1 MAHVTTTWTAQESAR
16 LAGRAVLD
24 QVLPRHR
31 TDDVLAVNIVGGF
44 AALAMHQAFLQD
56 SRERTHALCTYS
68 VPTQDTPIVLHV
80 RGRVQGQADARQDTF
95 ASSANRPDVGTRQ
108 RRATE
113 QPFET
118 SVYFSRD
125 PEGQRG
131 VRCHVKV
138 LDLSLPDNLMRVFTF
153 GGAPL
158 RHVAWSAV
166 VVEQLVL
173 AANAEGDGLSA
184 AWMVTRW
191 ALLVGIDEVSMEYP
205 HVARPGQDELVAAHV
220 VNAFR
225 GMLPAT
231 PPRHFVIDSWLG
243 RLNSASASAAFTYE
257 RDLLGRHEQ
266 LVTGVAE
273 QWLKD
278 QYAEIAVQLRNIL
291 QVLNSQSLP
300 TTRWSD
306 TDVTSSS
313 TAGARTCRPLAR
325 QGGFHSGGSH
335 AGGTRGGLCVARP
348 LLSPH
353 PASLAVA
360 PAPVQLVPSCPR
372 G

>member
-1 MAHVTTTWTAQESAR
+1 M
-16 LAGRAVLD
+16 
-24 QVLPRHR
+24 
-31 TDDVLAVNIVGGF
+31 
-44 AALAMHQAFLQD
+44 
-56 SRERTHALCTYS
+56 
-68 VPTQDTPIVLHV
+68 
-80 RGRVQGQADARQDTF
+80 
-95 ASSANRPDVGTRQ
+95 
-108 RRATE
+108 
-113 QPFET
+113 
-118 SVYFSRD
+118 
-125 PEGQRG
+125 
-131 VRCHVKV
+131 RCHVKV

-313 TAGARTCRPLAR
+313 TAGTLCLFFFPFCRSLRARLDPEQLEPTDH
-325 QGGFHSGGSH
+325 GFANCTQVRGPVGHSLGKAAFTP
-335 AGGTRGGLCVARP
+335 AGRMREERA
-348 LLSPH
+348 
-353 PASLAVA
+353 AVFA
-360 PAPVQLVPSCPR
+360 
-372 G
+372 